1 MCNIVLHM
9 YTNVLHMCNE
19 SDTCVMRMVDQE
31 QDQCQEQDTYT
42 NVNVAR

>member
-1 MCNIVLHM
+1 MCNI
-9 YTNVLHMCNE
+9 VLHMCNE

-31 QDQCQEQDTYT
+31 QDQCQKQDQEQDTYA